1 MTEKYYLLKS
11 SITNKNYY
19 VSCIKE
25 EKRRYKIT
33 IGGIKNR
40 CVLLLLDLEFKN
52 GAIQSIDY
60 NPKCVIQSEKLKR
73 GAEMIDLI
81 KCSLTFAI
89 KKFPQ
94 IEYYC
99 LTDDSEIL
107 CKNKERIS
115 LANLCYCKY
124 SKTWYQKELDAK
136 EQEHSKNLIDI
147 RREFIDK
154 ALKMKFNMNY
164 NDFINIYY
172 KKDFNSNIL
181 DEIKKIFRTNIS
193 LKDFLEYFFKN
204 NIDCKY
210 YYSVINKIIGDGLRG
225 TDWMINKESINSY
238 SVKMKIIKLVNSIKF
253 NNNLPILIDKL
264 KIKRKT
270 NGGALYLGI
279 I

>member
-1 MTEKYYLLKS
+1 MVEKYYLIKS

-94 IEYYC
+94 IEYYS

-107 CKNKERIS
+107 CNNKERIS
-115 LANLCYCKY
+115 LANLYYCKY
-124 SKTWYQKELDAK
+124 GKTWYQKELDAK
-136 EQEHSKNLIDI
+136 EEEHSKNLIDI

-154 ALKMKFNMNY
+154 TLKMKFNMNY

-225 TDWMINKESINSY
+225 TDWMINKERINSY
-238 SVKMKIIKLVNSIKF
+238 SVKMKIIKLDNSIKF
-253 NNNLPILIDKL
+253 NNNLPILLNKL
-264 KIKRKT
+264 KVKRRT